1 MAALRGYALLSLLAV
16 IVGLGVAVAWQR
28 AHIAALTVERDRLAA
43 RLETCDARVAN
54 ILEARESNAIIDNIG
69 DLSIS
74 PNPEW
79 MQ

>member
-1 MAALRGYALLSLLAV
+1 MAMLYRYAILSLLSV
-16 IVGLGVAVAWQR
+16 VVGLGVAVAWQR
-28 AHIAALTVERDRLAA
+28 AHIASLTVQRDRLAA
-43 RLETCDARVAN
+43 RVETCDARVAN